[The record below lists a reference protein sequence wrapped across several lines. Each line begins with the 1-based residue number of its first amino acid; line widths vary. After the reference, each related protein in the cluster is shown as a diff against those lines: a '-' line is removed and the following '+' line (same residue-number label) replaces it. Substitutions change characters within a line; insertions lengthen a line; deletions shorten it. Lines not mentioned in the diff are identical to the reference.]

1 MSTILHI
8 VQEQKERKRLGTAVG
23 ALCLAVVLLAAAVLG
38 TIGTAR
44 ALQPETV
51 ALASLADFEA
61 CLLDVESERYD
72 PAGRYVL
79 AGDVGIRKWARWR
92 PGRCWARRCWWCE
105 GSAKDRLKIG

>member
-72 PAGRYVL
+72 PLGTWILGA
-79 AGDVGIRKWARWR
+79 
-92 PGRCWARRCWWCE
+92 
-105 GSAKDRLKIG
+105 